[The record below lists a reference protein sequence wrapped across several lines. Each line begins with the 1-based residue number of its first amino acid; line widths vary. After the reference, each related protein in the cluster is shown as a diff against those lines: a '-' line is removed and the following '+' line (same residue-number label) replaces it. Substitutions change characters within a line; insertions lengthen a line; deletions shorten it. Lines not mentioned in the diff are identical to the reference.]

1 MRNDSERSRFWHYDG
16 GYYSLRA
23 NHERV
28 RIYRNERKAV
38 EEGRY
43 CNRNMDLR
51 RRFDVN
57 VNCGAEEPERGDSR
71 ALADLGRDEDGGG
84 MNDGEQAGDQC

>member
-1 MRNDSERSRFWHYDG
+1 M
-16 GYYSLRA
+16 
-23 NHERV
+23 
-28 RIYRNERKAV
+28 RIYRNKRKAV
-38 EEGRY
+38 EEGRC

-71 ALADLGRDEDGGG
+71 ALADLDWGEDGGG
-84 MNDGEQAGDQC
+84 VDDGEQAGDQC